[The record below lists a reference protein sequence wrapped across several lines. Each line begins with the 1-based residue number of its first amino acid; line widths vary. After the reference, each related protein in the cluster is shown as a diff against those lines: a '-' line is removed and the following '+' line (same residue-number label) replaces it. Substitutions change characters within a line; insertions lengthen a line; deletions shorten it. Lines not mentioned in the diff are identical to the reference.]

1 MNESNSNK
9 NLLLSLIIMFHNEF
23 VIYACC
29 LSNYVLMITKCKGKI
44 FTTLRSSQLIFV
56 YLCVCMCVWV
66 QKYGYKSIK
75 ASFYNKILWERGK
88 EKNGDHV
95 Y

>member
-1 MNESNSNK
+1 
-9 NLLLSLIIMFHNEF
+9 MFHNEF

-66 QKYGYKSIK
+66 QKYGYKSI
-75 ASFYNKILWERGK
+75 NKKHHFIIKFCGK
-88 EKNGDHV
+88 EERRKMVTMYIKKKKNPFM
-95 Y
+95 YF